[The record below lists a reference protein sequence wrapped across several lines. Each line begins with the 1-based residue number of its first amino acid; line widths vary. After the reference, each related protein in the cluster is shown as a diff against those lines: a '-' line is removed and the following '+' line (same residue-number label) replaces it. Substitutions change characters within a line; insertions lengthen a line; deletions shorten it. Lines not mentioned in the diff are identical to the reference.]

1 MSASISRRALLTL
14 AGGTIAGLGA
24 GPVLAGASVVEKNA
38 MATAVT
44 QDLELLRHDGIGLAA
59 LVRKGQVTPQLL
71 VQATARRIAALDND
85 LNAITTLSVD
95 RALNFASSVSSRS
108 TFAGV
113 PTLVKDLVDVGGV
126 RRTNG
131 SLMNLAYVP
140 EESVDYIK
148 AMENAGLG
156 VMGMTNTPEFASLAL
171 SDNLAFGAT
180 RNPWS
185 LEHTAGGSSGGSAA
199 AVAAG
204 YVPLAHGTDGG
215 GSNRIPASCCGLL
228 GMKPSRYRQLS
239 GEAGGGHL
247 FLRTHQCLSRSVR
260 DSAALLAATEN
271 HKNRAGYPPV
281 GVVQGPA
288 NRRLRIAYSVNN
300 CFAETPAE
308 SVREV
313 LEKTVSLCDSLGHE
327 IEEMPNPLDGE
338 AMFAAL
344 EGIMLAGMPRL
355 LASVEALSGMPAEE
369 AGVLSPA
376 TVAMGRYAARYMRED
391 HDKGIAW
398 FERLGVEFSGFFEK
412 YDLWLTPVMPMETPL
427 IGYVGPHSTGDE
439 LIARNRRLMSYTP
452 VANGIGAPAMTVPL
466 FHSSASGLPVGSHF
480 MAAPGADRTL
490 YELAFELESA
500 QPWADRWAPNSAKYR
515 M

>member
-239 GEAGGGHL
+239 GEADGGHL
-247 FLRTHQCLSRSVR
+247 FLRTHQCL
-260 DSAALLAATEN
+260 
-271 HKNRAGYPPV
+271 
-281 GVVQGPA
+281 
-288 NRRLRIAYSVNN
+288 
-300 CFAETPAE
+300 
-308 SVREV
+308 
-313 LEKTVSLCDSLGHE
+313 
-327 IEEMPNPLDGE
+327 
-338 AMFAAL
+338 
-344 EGIMLAGMPRL
+344 
-355 LASVEALSGMPAEE
+355 
-369 AGVLSPA
+369 
-376 TVAMGRYAARYMRED
+376 
-391 HDKGIAW
+391 
-398 FERLGVEFSGFFEK
+398 
-412 YDLWLTPVMPMETPL
+412 
-427 IGYVGPHSTGDE
+427 
-439 LIARNRRLMSYTP
+439 
-452 VANGIGAPAMTVPL
+452 
-466 FHSSASGLPVGSHF
+466 
-480 MAAPGADRTL
+480 
-490 YELAFELESA
+490 
-500 QPWADRWAPNSAKYR
+500 
-515 M
+515 